1 MWRPI
6 PPPAD
11 PQQVWLEFLERA
23 RTKRL
28 SVEEFSSAVRVVA
41 WNNRLGPLHITDLML
56 GTGHVKCKYFL
67 DIRFYGYV
75 ELLLTKLRIIDG
87 LSLLRILYRYST
99 AHKHKPPRTLPPDEG
114 RQMEEA
120 RSLSIQERGTVERW
134 EKSYPQ
140 EEYFF
145 KVLTRTFPDHLASAD
160 KAAQIVLQIGDWMQ
174 LFTDVGTTDLGY
186 VNNPQ
191 SPISDAR
198 FALMELAVTALE
210 NPKMQLVVSHHS
222 SNSKGTPRPR
232 GRECRRFFANW
243 IVCAQL
249 SANASLNGSATSS
262 LP

>member
-11 PQQVWLEFLERA
+11 PEKVWLEFLERA

-28 SVEEFSSAVRVVA
+28 SVDEFSSAVRVVA

-56 GTGHVKCKYFL
+56 GTGHVKSKYFL
-67 DIRFYGYV
+67 DIRFYGYI
-75 ELLLTKLRIIDG
+75 EYLLTKLRVIDG
-87 LSLLRILYRYST
+87 LSVLRILYRYST
-99 AHKHKPPRTLPPDEG
+99 AHKHKPPRTLPPDEA
-114 RQMEEA
+114 RQVEEA
-120 RSLSIQERGTVERW
+120 GSLSTRGRGTVERW

-160 KAAQIVLQIGDWMQ
+160 KAAQIVLLIGDWMQ
-174 LFTDVGTTDLGY
+174 LFTDVGTADLSF

-191 SPISDAR
+191 LPISGAR
-198 FALMELAVTALE
+198 FALMELAVTAFE

-222 SNSKGTPRPR
+222 SNSKGTRRPR
-232 GRECRRFFANW
+232 GRKCRRFFANLT
-243 IVCAQL
+243 VHAQL
-249 SANASLNGSATSS
+249 SANASLNGSTTSS